1 MFILFGMYNF
11 DPAFILFD
19 KFSSIFSSFF
29 GLFWFSNKNMF
40 WAFYNFI
47 LILKHINKDISRT
60 SNIAFLL
67 DWAQMSDLDFG
78 LIRQNISI
86 KKASFQYQGCPLSL
100 KSGKLWL
107 NSYVYWISI
116 TSNWFYSQQFS
127 LPYSKNI
134 LSVWPF
140 RGDKKKKK
148 KVLVNPTEFFH

>member
-1 MFILFGMYNF
+1 MARWQNLIRTWLQIFLTWICAQFCSTIWLWKHCLFVSN
-11 DPAFILFD
+11 
-19 KFSSIFSSFF
+19 SSSQQPVP
-29 GLFWFSNKNMF
+29 N
-40 WAFYNFI
+40 Y
-47 LILKHINKDISRT
+47 SRT
-60 SNIAFLL
+60 SNIAFLM

-86 KKASFQYQGCPLSL
+86 KKASFHYQGCPLSL

-134 LSVWPF
+134 LSVCPF
-140 RGDKKKKK
+140 RGGQEK
-148 KVLVNPTEFFH
+148 EEISIC

>member
-1 MFILFGMYNF
+1 MSHLQSKTEWVSRRRGKKKKKLEMQLISMYIIN
-11 DPAFILFD
+11 D
-19 KFSSIFSSFF
+19 FSR
-29 GLFWFSNKNMF
+29 M
-40 WAFYNFI
+40 
-47 LILKHINKDISRT
+47 

-86 KKASFQYQGCPLSL
+86 KKASFHYQGCPLSL

-116 TSNWFYSQQFS
+116 TSNWFYSRQFS

-134 LSVWPF
+134 LLVFSF
-140 RGDKKKKK
+140 RGDKKRRKKY
-148 KVLVNPTEFFH
+148 

>member
-1 MFILFGMYNF
+1 M
-11 DPAFILFD
+11 
-19 KFSSIFSSFF
+19 
-29 GLFWFSNKNMF
+29 
-40 WAFYNFI
+40 
-47 LILKHINKDISRT
+47 

-78 LIRQNISI
+78 LINHNIAI
-86 KKASFQYQGCPLSL
+86 KKASFHYQECPLPL

-107 NSYVYWISI
+107 DSYIYWIGI

-134 LSVWPF
+134 LLVFPF
-140 RGDKKKKK
+140 RGDKKKK